1 MEKYIKKPVV
11 VDAFQYF
18 YNNEKSTEE
27 LKNNVGMDNCF
38 FDCDGKLFLRTLE
51 GALKVRDG
59 DYIIKGV
66 KGEFYS
72 CREDIFNLTYNT
84 TKIEADT
91 RYCVHLCKNSFY
103 SFETFKSIE
112 EAKSFGRDFF
122 SKIADPNDL
131 TECNCLFE
139 VDDYVEAGKRIP
151 PRDIVLQTQDSDYY
165 QFKTDILAGLITY
178 STDKHLAANLET
190 ISAQRAQQ
198 IIAMN
203 RRGEKP
209 LSLLEDDKSKTP
221 NKPKDLLED
230 DINRFDKA
238 KHKKKKRPTG
248 RNNKETD
255 SPNNATP
262 GAENERRPRQTND
275 NEAPRDNNQPR
286 NNNNVRR
293 NNRGN
298 RNEQRQQ
305 NGEKRNESQRQPRQ
319 NEAQLKDNPEA
330 KA

>member
-27 LKNNVGMDNCF
+27 LKNHVEMDNCF
-38 FDCDGKLFLRTLE
+38 FDCDGKLFLRTFE

-139 VDDYVEAGKRIP
+139 VDDYVDRDLDYFYVSKCKHYIP
-151 PRDIVLQTQDSDYY
+151 DVFVDDFLDMLQEIIDEDYSDCCLKGEVL
-165 QFKTDILAGLITY
+165 
-178 STDKHLAANLET
+178 
-190 ISAQRAQQ
+190 SA
-198 IIAMN
+198 
-203 RRGEKP
+203 
-209 LSLLEDDKSKTP
+209 
-221 NKPKDLLED
+221 
-230 DINRFDKA
+230 
-238 KHKKKKRPTG
+238 
-248 RNNKETD
+248 KEF
-255 SPNNATP
+255 
-262 GAENERRPRQTND
+262 
-275 NEAPRDNNQPR
+275 NEARVVMDYELR
-286 NNNNVRR
+286 KMVADWF
-293 NNRGN
+293 
-298 RNEQRQQ
+298 
-305 NGEKRNESQRQPRQ
+305 KRYVNTNIPYTTYGDVIKVSKV
-319 NEAQLKDNPEA
+319 KD
-330 KA
+330 